1 MVDNN
6 AKCPCCEQ
14 NIEIDEGVLN
24 DLQLQK
30 WRRFLL

>member
-14 NIEIDEGVLN
+14 NIEIDEDVLN

-30 WRRFLL
+30 